1 MSEIGICLVIIP
13 IAIIMLVGFIQITI
27 TVIKVW
33 KKNPLSDAIV
43 VTGFYI
49 LGLMFLLGIFLMI
62 IGGAE

>member
-1 MSEIGICLVIIP
+1 MGLEEIGICLVIIP

-33 KKNPLSDAIV
+33 KENPLSDAVV

-49 LGLMFLLGIFLMI
+49 IGLMLLVGIVLI
-62 IGGAE
+62 AIG